1 MFVTRISSPQEL
13 QEVMLRTS
21 AQQPN
26 QEVIM
31 NTVTEAQVNYIN
43 RLQAERR
50 WEDIPALEQQVADAR
65 FAWRKGQ
72 FSKRDASLLI
82 HNLDLAHRRETAVV
96 EQEAAS
102 IEGMHRLDGQIYKV
116 QVAVHGSGR
125 EHAKVLVT
133 EQTGTCG
140 GCEKCD
146 GEDRC
151 PVYASRFEYAAGM
164 VRRLSAA
171 TRLTLEEAKAFGA
184 LYGSC
189 CVCSRT
195 LTKEESIAAGIGPI
209 CAGKF

>member
-1 MFVTRISSPQEL
+1 
-13 QEVMLRTS
+13 
-21 AQQPN
+21 
-26 QEVIM
+26 M

-50 WEDIPALEQQVADAR
+50 WEDIPALEQQVEDAR

-82 HNLDLAHRRETAVV
+82 HNLDLAHRREVAPVIEEV
-96 EQEAAS
+96 S
-102 IEGMHRLDGQIYKV
+102 LEGMHRLDGQIYKA

-125 EHAKVLVT
+125 LYAKVLVT
-133 EQTGTCG
+133 EQVGTCG

-151 PVYASRFEYAAGM
+151 PAFESRFEYAAGV
-164 VRRLSAA
+164 VRRLSIE
-171 TRLTLEEAKAFGA
+171 TRLSLDEAKEYGA
-184 LYGSC
+184 VYGCC

-195 LTKEESIAAGIGPI
+195 LTKEESIAAGIGPV

>member
-1 MFVTRISSPQEL
+1 
-13 QEVMLRTS
+13 
-21 AQQPN
+21 
-26 QEVIM
+26 M
-31 NTVTEAQVNYIN
+31 NTVTEAQVNFIK

-50 WEDIPALEQQVADAR
+50 WEDIPALEQQVENAR
-65 FAWRKGQ
+65 GAWKKGQ

-82 HNLDLAHRRETAVV
+82 HNLDLAGRREVAPVIEEV
-96 EQEAAS
+96 S
-102 IEGMHRLDGQIYKV
+102 IEGMHRLDGKIYKV

-125 EHAKVLVT
+125 PYAKVLVT
-133 EQTGTCG
+133 EQVGTCG

-151 PVYASRFEYAAGM
+151 PAFESRFEYAAGV
-164 VRRLSAA
+164 VRRLSLE
-171 TRLTLEEAKAFGA
+171 TRLSLDEAKEYGA
-184 LYGSC
+184 VYGCC